1 MPQICANNNLGEEM
15 GKHTIDKQFDF
26 CYGHRVYTQRLNESL
41 CSTGDTSTKCRHLH
55 GHQGKVHVFVE
66 SDFLDDRGM
75 CVDFKEMGWINDFLD
90 TYLDHKFI
98 IDVNDPL
105 YSNIVTDGIER
116 ALRAET
122 RLFGSGTFLKMPSL
136 EDIPFEDVCIPGSG
150 TVVGKRINCDKL
162 SKGPD
167 REYVEGFF
175 VVDFVPTS
183 ENLSKWLYDIVSE
196 RMKAINAKVS
206 RVDWWETP
214 KSRTSY
220 TGE

>member
-1 MPQICANNNLGEEM
+1 M
-15 GKHTIDKQFDF
+15 GTHTIDKQFDF

-98 IDVNDPL
+98 IDINDPL
-105 YSNIVTDGIER
+105 YDSIVTDGIER
-116 ALRAET
+116 ALRAEIKAKG
-122 RLFGSGTFLKMPSL
+122 LGTAARMLNAS
-136 EDIPFEDVCIPGSG
+136 DVPFRDVCIPGTP
-150 TVVGKRINCDKL
+150 TVVGRRVDCIWL
-162 SKGPD
+162 SKGSE

-183 ENLSKWLYDIVSE
+183 ENLSKWLYDIVAV
-196 RMKAINAKVS
+196 RMATIGAKVS
-206 RVDWWETP
+206 RIDWWETP
-214 KSRTSY
+214 KSRASY